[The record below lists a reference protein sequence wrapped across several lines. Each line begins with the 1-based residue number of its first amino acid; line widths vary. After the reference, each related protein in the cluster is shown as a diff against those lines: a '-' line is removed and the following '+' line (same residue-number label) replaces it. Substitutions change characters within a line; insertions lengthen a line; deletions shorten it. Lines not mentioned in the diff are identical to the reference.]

1 MHMDNRHTPSA
12 VSRHLVVLACR
23 MALPDTLGAEELR
36 KAVLQLFGVVEAQVA
51 ATGGHVAQRHADGCD
66 IYFGFP
72 SPVDKPV
79 ECGCATALGI
89 VGGLAR
95 AQARVYDRSKV
106 APHPTGQYRTSRRGI

>member
-1 MHMDNRHTPSA
+1 
-12 VSRHLVVLACR
+12 

-36 KAVLQLFGVVEAQVA
+36 KAVLELFGVVDAQVA

-89 VGGLAR
+89 VGEMGRTKAR
-95 AQARVYDRSKV
+95 AQRTASAGRTAANFWEDILSALLVPNV
-106 APHPTGQYRTSRRGI
+106 LPH